1 MTTTNTAAAFAD
13 YQVEAYNTA
22 KDSENKIHDDT
33 VAKKF
38 GFSGGL
44 VPGVDIYAYMT
55 HPAVAR
61 WGQDW
66 LARGTADCRFIKPVY
81 EGAMATISAEAIPHH
96 TNSMAIRVESA
107 GQLCAEGTVGM
118 PNDAA
123 PVPDLT
129 SYKVA
134 PLPDERPPA
143 APGSLPEGA
152 LLGTYEIN
160 CDGATEAA
168 YQGDVRED
176 LPLYAAE
183 NLIHPGHLLRFG
195 NWALTQNVV
204 LGPWIH
210 VGSKVQHFAT
220 AHHDADISIRAKVV
234 KNYER
239 KGHLF
244 VELDAL
250 VLAQGTRP
258 LAHIEH
264 TAIYQPRQVTE
275 G

>member
-1 MTTTNTAAAFAD
+1 MTVDAAFAD
-13 YQVEAYNTA
+13 YEVEAYNTA
-22 KDSENKIHDDT
+22 KDSENKIHDDA

-55 HPAVAR
+55 HPAVTR

-66 LARGTADCRFIKPVY
+66 LVRGTVDCRFIKPVY
-81 EGAMATISAEAIPHH
+81 EGAMATISAEAIPHQPDA
-96 TNSMAIRVESA
+96 MAISVVSA
-107 GQLCAEGTVGM
+107 GQLCAEGTVSL
-118 PNDAA
+118 PAIDAA
-123 PVPDLT
+123 APDLADYGT
-129 SYKVA
+129 A
-134 PLPDERPPA
+134 PLPDDRLPA
-143 APGSLPEGA
+143 SPNSLPEGA
-152 LLGTYEIN
+152 LLGTYEVN
-160 CDGATEAA
+160 CDGAKEIA
-168 YQGDVRED
+168 YQADVRED
-176 LPLYAAE
+176 LPLYADE
-183 NLIHPGHLLRFG
+183 KLIHPGHLLRFG
-195 NWALTQNVV
+195 NWVLTQNVI

-210 VGSKVQHFAT
+210 VGSKVQHFAI
-220 AHHDADISIRAKVV
+220 AHHGEDISIRAKVV

-250 VLAQGTRP
+250 ILAQGSRP

-275 G
+275 V